1 LNNAPSLYLVG
12 VEKGDPGATALKDLL
27 LLSMSRRKRRPT
39 RATFEGHKIYTVPLT
54 AARAS
59 GPARRRRQQS
69 LYITSSSGY
78 VALSTDVSTL
88 EEYLRSGEK
97 PPKPL
102 SGTPGLIDAAQ
113 RVGGTGGGLFGYQ
126 NQREVLRSLFKTLKN
141 QPSNGGSNGLNP
153 MAALPK
159 SVSDWLDFSLLPDYD
174 QVSKYFYFSVFAGNT
189 TADGLSFKAF
199 APRPPQMK

>member
-1 LNNAPSLYLVG
+1 M
-12 VEKGDPGATALKDLL
+12 EKSDPGATAIKDLL
-27 LLSMSRRKRRPT
+27 SLAMSRRQKAPDPR
-39 RATFEGHKIYTVPLT
+39 TFEGHKIYTVPLT
-54 AARAS
+54 AARAV
-59 GPARRRRQQS
+59 GKAAVPAQS
-69 LYITSSSGY
+69 LYITSSGGY

-113 RVGGTGGGLFGYQ
+113 RVGGVGGGLFAYQ
-126 NQREVLRSLFKTLKN
+126 NQSEVLRSLFKTLKN
-141 QPSNGGSNGLNP
+141 QPANGGGNLNP

-174 QVSKYFYFSVFAGNT
+174 QVSKYFYFSVFAGNA